1 MYCRGEENGERGGV
15 SGYRGESPLMNSL
28 VPPRG
33 ISAFRP
39 VLKSYSSVEE
49 AYSFSASR
57 MESWLVRASVRARH
71 STDRRE

>member
-1 MYCRGEENGERGGV
+1 MYCRSEEGGV

-39 VLKSYSSVEE
+39 VLKTYSSVEE
-49 AYSFSASR
+49 AYFFSPFLGL
-57 MESWLVRASVRARH
+57 ENGELVRASVR
-71 STDRRE
+71 TDRRE